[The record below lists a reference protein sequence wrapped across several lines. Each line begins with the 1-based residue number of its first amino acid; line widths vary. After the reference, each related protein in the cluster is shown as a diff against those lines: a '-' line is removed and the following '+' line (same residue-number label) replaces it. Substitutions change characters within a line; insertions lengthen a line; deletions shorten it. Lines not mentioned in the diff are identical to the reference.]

1 MKKALNILS
10 AADLS
15 VLVLWA
21 AFLTASRIFP
31 ETEFFSVA
39 FVIVYAIAIIT
50 VLLHTIVSIVLLIK
64 KKGCS
69 LPLLISTYAINF
81 VWVIILAMLISHA
94 ANIL

>member
-21 AFLTASRIFP
+21 AFLTASKIFP
-31 ETEFFSVA
+31 ETEFFSAA

-64 KKGCS
+64 KKSCS

-81 VWVIILAMLISHA
+81 VWVIILVMLISHA
-94 ANIL
+94 ANIF

>member
-1 MKKALNILS
+1 M
-10 AADLS
+10 
-15 VLVLWA
+15 LWA

-31 ETEFFSVA
+31 ETKFFSAA

-81 VWVIILAMLISHA
+81 VWVIILVMLISHA
-94 ANIL
+94 ANIF